1 MSRGVSPRPTAS
13 FGVNSMVEPLR
24 HVLIQSSTEAFGSA
38 FENPDHGYIRP
49 VDLQVAL
56 REHDAFGELLT
67 SLGVAVHELGGESTS
82 PDLIYTYDA
91 SLVTPHGAILLRSG
105 KESRR
110 GEEMVHRDWYE
121 QAGIPVVGQI
131 NAPGTVDGGDVMWLA
146 NDTMAIGRSLR
157 TNTSGI
163 EQLRVLLSS
172 TSTSATTISVFDVPV
187 HGGAAAC
194 LHLMSSISMV
204 SDHLAVVEL
213 PLLPSGLF
221 RLLQDLEV
229 ELIEIQSSEV
239 DTLAGNVLAIR
250 PGVVVS

>member
-1 MSRGVSPRPTAS
+1 MNYSPALVS
-13 FGVNSMVEPLR
+13 
-24 HVLIQSSTEAFGSA
+24 
-38 FENPDHGYIRP
+38 
-49 VDLQVAL
+49 
-56 REHDAFGELLT
+56 
-67 SLGVAVHELGGESTS
+67 AVHELGGESTS

-172 TSTSATTISVFDVPV
+172 TSTSATTISVFDVPSPRGRRRV
-187 HGGAAAC
+187 PASDEFRSPWCLTTWLSLSCPFCLRDCFAC
-194 LHLMSSISMV
+194 YKISK
-204 SDHLAVVEL
+204 S
-213 PLLPSGLF
+213 
-221 RLLQDLEV
+221 
-229 ELIEIQSSEV
+229 
-239 DTLAGNVLAIR
+239 N
-250 PGVVVS
+250 